1 MQKRYYFQ
9 KLIAFGLPFWK
20 LYKQSIRLHA
30 AHTAFFLL
38 LSLIPALVL
47 ILELQQLIRLDALGL
62 EQLLPELVPPA
73 FRGSLQSL
81 IRAVRIHT
89 DRTVLGLSALT
100 SLWSAG
106 RGVHG
111 LMLGLNQIY
120 GAQER
125 RGYIRTRLICAAYIL
140 VFFSILML
148 TLGLLV
154 FGTELLKVLI
164 QAGASWL
171 GFLADS
177 SLLRLLF
184 LITVLSLV
192 FTLMY
197 QVLPSGR
204 FRFRESLPGGLLTGI
219 GWLVFSGLYS
229 VYAQHVSDF
238 SGLYGSVSS
247 LTLGMLWLYFC
258 ICLFFYGGVLNRLL
272 AAGKTGENMSE
283 T

>member
-1 MQKRYYFQ
+1 MQKPYFFQ
-9 KLIAFGLPFWK
+9 KLLTYGLPFWK

-38 LSLIPALVL
+38 LSLVPALVL
-47 ILELQQLIRLDALGL
+47 LLEFLQLIRLDALDL
-62 EQLLPELVPPA
+62 EQLLPELVPPV
-73 FRGSLQSL
+73 FQGSLQSL

-111 LMLGLNQIY
+111 LMLGLNRIY
-120 GAQER
+120 GTQER

-148 TLGLLV
+148 PLGLQV
-154 FGTELLKVLI
+154 FSTELLGFLI
-164 QAGASWL
+164 QTGASWL
-171 GFLADS
+171 EFLAGS

-184 LITVLSLV
+184 LMAVLSLV

-197 QVLPSGR
+197 QVLPSER
-204 FRFRESLPGGLLTGI
+204 FRFRESLPGGLLTGV
-219 GWLVFSGLYS
+219 GWLIFSGLYS
-229 VYAQHVSDF
+229 VYVQHF
-238 SGLYGSVSS
+238 SGLYGSVSL
-247 LTLGMLWLYFC
+247 LTLGMLWLYLC
-258 ICLFFYGGVLNRLL
+258 ICLFFYGGVLNRVL
-272 AAGKTGENMSE
+272 AAGKNGKNMSE